1 MESAIVSLEG
11 AALQWFHWDHQ
22 RRSIRRW
29 EELKGLVL
37 RRFRPLEDG
46 AFREQW
52 MMVEHN
58 QSVAEYNLEFV
69 EKANP
74 LGLIPENYAIG
85 AYLKGLDESV
95 KKELRLLEPVSLD
108 HTMSLAVMINLK
120 QNPKNSYSQNTSK
133 RQVSTNRALVSHV
146 PTSPSTQK
154 LLNPPQ
160 HYSYPHKNHTTQ
172 TSSRITPN
180 PYHQN
185 PPMNFEANKGRV
197 KLTHREM
204 MEKRAKGICFT
215 CDDKWFHNH
224 DCKNWRE
231 LNVIFGPGDME
242 EGMSEVEEEAL
253 VEEELQPVAEISL
266 QPVVGI
272 SSPKTMKMRGT
283 VNGQPIIVMI
293 DSEATNNFIS
303 THTVQQLHLPFN
315 TNEKF
320 GVMLGN
326 GERIKGAG
334 VCQGVLVEIQNIEII
349 DDFLMLELGNTDMIL
364 GLQWLKKLGEIMVNW
379 KKQVMK
385 FQWNTEMVELK
396 GDLSLGNS

>member
-1 MESAIVSLEG
+1 MFYGEDPDGWILQAEKYFTFYNLREKEKMESAIVSLEG

-146 PTSPSTQK
+146 PTSPSTQNYLTHLNITHTPTK
-154 LLNPPQ
+154 ITQPKQVLELLPT
-160 HYSYPHKNHTTQ
+160 HTT
-172 TSSRITPN
+172 
-180 PYHQN
+180 
-185 PPMNFEANKGRV
+185 K
-197 KLTHREM
+197 THR
-204 MEKRAKGICFT
+204 
-215 CDDKWFHNH
+215 
-224 DCKNWRE
+224 
-231 LNVIFGPGDME
+231 
-242 EGMSEVEEEAL
+242 
-253 VEEELQPVAEISL
+253 
-266 QPVVGI
+266 
-272 SSPKTMKMRGT
+272 
-283 VNGQPIIVMI
+283 
-293 DSEATNNFIS
+293 
-303 THTVQQLHLPFN
+303 
-315 TNEKF
+315 
-320 GVMLGN
+320 
-326 GERIKGAG
+326 
-334 VCQGVLVEIQNIEII
+334 
-349 DDFLMLELGNTDMIL
+349 
-364 GLQWLKKLGEIMVNW
+364 
-379 KKQVMK
+379 
-385 FQWNTEMVELK
+385 
-396 GDLSLGNS
+396 